1 MLKNWQLWLVAVMLV
16 VAGFFASI
24 KHVKT
29 ELPEFGLVPEFQFQD
44 QNGNA
49 FSSESLKN
57 KVWIAGF
64 IFTRCKGPC
73 PLISSKMAEL
83 KKRLSYSD
91 RLALVSFSVDPE
103 YDTPEKLAAYAEKF
117 SGSTSSPQEQKKGPQ
132 WHFLTG
138 AKEKIYEL
146 AVKTF
151 MQTASNDETQVDIQK
166 KFAHGTRLALIDSQ
180 GRIRGFYDSQDSNMV
195 QALELDIRAI
205 L

>member
-16 VAGFFASI
+16 VAGFLASI

-29 ELPEFGLVPEFQFQD
+29 ELPEFGVVPQFQFQD
-44 QNGNA
+44 QTGVS
-49 FSSESLKN
+49 FSSEALKN
-57 KVWIAGF
+57 KVWVAGF

-91 RLALVSFSVDPE
+91 RLAFVSFSVDPE
-103 YDTPEKLAAYAEKF
+103 HDTPEKLATYAEKF
-117 SGSTSSPQEQKKGPQ
+117 KREGKPQ
-132 WHFLTG
+132 WYFLTG

-146 AVKTF
+146 AIKTF
-151 MQTASNDETQVDIQK
+151 MQTASSDDAQSDIQQ
-166 KFAHGTRLALIDSQ
+166 KFMHGTRLTLVDAE
-180 GRIRGFYDSQDSNMV
+180 GRIRGFYNISDEGGIDK
-195 QALELDIRAI
+195 LELDIRSI